1 MVVVVVVL
9 SFLDGAPCRYR
20 RSTGVQYQM
29 QWHVRGTNR
38 RREGRHVNGTRPQRH
53 VIISRESPLSL
64 LYCLRV
70 SVLLWV
76 HLGIVVLC
84 VLYRLRGEC
93 FCAVYV
99 LCFCSVYMPKAY
111 VALTFESSLLIS

>member
-9 SFLDGAPCRYR
+9 SFLDRAPCRYR
-20 RSTGVQYQM
+20 RSTGVQNQT
-29 QWHVRGTNR
+29 QWHVHGTNR
-38 RREGRHVNGTRPQRH
+38 GRERRHVNGTRPQRH
-53 VIISRESPLSL
+53 VIISRESPLPL

-93 FCAVYV
+93 FCTVSV
-99 LCFCSVYMPKAY
+99 MCFRSVYMSKAY
-111 VALTFESSLLIS
+111 VPLTFESSLLIS